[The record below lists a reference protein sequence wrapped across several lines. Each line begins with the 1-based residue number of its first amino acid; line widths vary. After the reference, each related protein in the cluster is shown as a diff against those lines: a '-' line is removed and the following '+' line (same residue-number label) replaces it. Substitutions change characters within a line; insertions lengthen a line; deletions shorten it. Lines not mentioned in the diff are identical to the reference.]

1 MSDPAV
7 RIRGLA
13 RRFGDVIAVDSVDL
27 EVRPGEM
34 LTVLGPSGCGKTTVL
49 RLVAGLDTPDG
60 GTIDIGGR
68 RVAGGGAMVPPER
81 RRVGMVFQDVAL
93 FPHLSVR
100 DNIGYGL
107 RGDPDREV
115 RINELLELID
125 LPDAAR
131 RMPHQLSGGMQQRVA
146 VARALAPRPDV
157 VLLDEP
163 FSSLDAALR
172 TQLRADVR
180 EILRAAG
187 TAAVFVTHD
196 QDEALTLGDRMAV
209 MVRGRVE
216 QIDVPEVVYGEPAT
230 PFVATFVGTTNLVH
244 GEAGGGQAVTRFGP
258 VRLIGQGSGGNRGRG
273 LVVLRPEHLEVTEA
287 PDGPAGGSSWRVLRR
302 RFSGTEILY
311 EIAAADGER
320 LWVEAGHAV
329 RRLRLGDAV
338 DVRLR
343 AVETVF
349 FVATHGHHGATVS
362 VAGPDVAATLPSTP
376 DAFLGSP
383 SGRLGQGSPELPD
396 TLDRLEVERVAEDD
410 HDLADAD
417 VAVAPEVRGDLR
429 D

>member
-1 MSDPAV
+1 MSTPTAV
-7 RIRGLA
+7 TVRGL
-13 RRFGDVIAVDSVDL
+13 RRVFGDVVAVDDIDL
-27 EVRPGEM
+27 DVLPGEM

-49 RLVAGLDTPDG
+49 RLIAGLDRPDIG
-60 GTIDIGGR
+60 SIEIGGR
-68 RVAGGGAMVPPER
+68 RVAGSGASVPPER

-107 RGDPDREV
+107 RHDPDREV
-115 RINELLELID
+115 RIGELLERFD
-125 LPDAAR
+125 LPDAGH
-131 RMPHQLSGGMQQRVA
+131 RMPHHLSGGMQQRVA

-172 TQLRADVR
+172 TQLRGDVR

-216 QIDVPEVVYGEPAT
+216 QVAPPEVVYGEPAT

-244 GEAGGGQAVTRFGP
+244 GEAQDGIAVTRFGA
-258 VRLIGQGSGGNRGRG
+258 VRLVGRGSGIATKG
-273 LVVLRPEHLEVTEA
+273 LVVLRPEHLDVSEA
-287 PDGPAGGSSWRVLRR
+287 PDGPADAGAWRVLRR

-311 EIAAADGER
+311 EVAAADGAR

-329 RRLRLGDAV
+329 RRRE
-338 DVRLR
+338 
-343 AVETVF
+343 VETVMF
-349 FVATHGHHGATVS
+349 PAGGTGPSLPERGA
-362 VAGPDVAATLPSTP
+362 D
-376 DAFLGSP
+376 
-383 SGRLGQGSPELPD
+383 LPD
-396 TLDRLEVERVAEDD
+396 PLDRLEVEGVAEHED
-410 HDLADAD
+410 DLAHAD
-417 VAVAPEVRGDLR
+417 PAVALDEGRDLR
-429 D
+429 G

>member
-1 MSDPAV
+1 MSTPTAV
-7 RIRGLA
+7 TVRGL
-13 RRFGDVIAVDSVDL
+13 RRVFGDVVAVDDIDL
-27 EVRPGEM
+27 DVLPGEM

-49 RLVAGLDTPDG
+49 RLIAGLDRPDIG
-60 GTIDIGGR
+60 SIEIGGR
-68 RVAGGGAMVPPER
+68 RVAGSGASVPPER

-107 RGDPDREV
+107 RHDPDREV
-115 RINELLELID
+115 RIGELLELID
-125 LPDAAR
+125 LPDAGH
-131 RMPHQLSGGMQQRVA
+131 RMPHHLSGGMQQRVA
-146 VARALAPRPDV
+146 LARALAPRPDV

-172 TQLRADVR
+172 TQLRGDVR

-216 QIDVPEVVYGEPAT
+216 QVAPPEVVYGEPAT

-244 GEAGGGQAVTRFGP
+244 GEAQDGIAVTRFGA
-258 VRLIGQGSGGNRGRG
+258 VRLVGRGSGIATKG
-273 LVVLRPEHLEVTEA
+273 LVVLRPEHLDVSEA
-287 PDGPAGGSSWRVLRR
+287 PDGPADAGAWRVLRR

-311 EIAAADGER
+311 EVAAADGAR

-338 DVRLR
+338 SLRLR
-343 AVETVF
+343 EVETVMF
-349 FVATHGHHGATVS
+349 PAGGTGPSLPERGA
-362 VAGPDVAATLPSTP
+362 D
-376 DAFLGSP
+376 
-383 SGRLGQGSPELPD
+383 LPD
-396 TLDRLEVERVAEDD
+396 PLDRLEVEGVAEHED
-410 HDLADAD
+410 DLAHAD
-417 VAVAPEVRGDLR
+417 PAVALDEGRDLR
-429 D
+429 G

>member
-1 MSDPAV
+1 MTERRTIPRAATAPAV
-7 RIRGLA
+7 AVHGL
-13 RRFGDVIAVDSVDL
+13 RRVFGAVVAVDDVDL
-27 EVRPGEM
+27 DVRPGEM

-49 RLVAGLDTPDG
+49 RLIAGLDRPDA
-60 GTIDIGGR
+60 GTIEIGGR
-68 RVAGGGAMVPPER
+68 RVAGAGASVPPER

-107 RGDPDREV
+107 RRDPDREV
-115 RINELLELID
+115 RVRELLELVD
-125 LPDAAR
+125 LPDAGD
-131 RMPHQLSGGMQQRVA
+131 RMPHHLSGGMQQRVA

-172 TQLRADVR
+172 TQLRGDVR

-216 QIDVPEVVYGEPAT
+216 QVDPPEVVYGEPAT
-230 PFVATFVGTTNLVH
+230 PFVATFVGTANLIH
-244 GEAGGGQAVTRFGP
+244 GDHRAGVAHTRLGTVRLVTRPDGA
-258 VRLIGQGSGGNRGRG
+258 VGRG
-273 LVVLRPEHLEVTEA
+273 LVVLRPEHVDVAEA
-287 PDGPAGGSSWRVLRR
+287 PDGPADAGAWRVERR
-302 RFSGTEILY
+302 RFTGTEILY
-311 EIAAADGER
+311 EVVAPDGDR

-338 DVRLR
+338 SLRLR
-343 AVETVF
+343 DVETVMF
-349 FVATHGHHGATVS
+349 A
-362 VAGPDVAATLPSTP
+362 AGSA
-376 DAFLGSP
+376 P
-383 SGRLGQGSPELPD
+383 SGPQGVAHLADP
-396 TLDRLEVERVAEDD
+396 LDRLEVERVAEDED
-410 HDLADAD
+410 DLADAD
-417 VAVAPEVRGDLR
+417 PAVAVDEGSDRRG
-429 D
+429 